1 MPGLHGDDV
10 DDGNDDGVKPIL
22 VHSDL
27 DKDPAKPSLIEE
39 IQ

>member
-1 MPGLHGDDV
+1 MPSLHGDD
-10 DDGNDDGVKPIL
+10 DDDDNDDGVKPIL
-22 VHSDL
+22 VYSDL